1 MMFDFVVAPLLS
13 FLAGAVI
20 GTIFNFAPI
29 KSLKNKAIIVTSL
42 VLVSAVGFY
51 FLANLF
57 SGNIASIYF
66 FQAFAS
72 ILEGPITE
80 DLQISAPFAA
90 SILLIIVFEG
100 SLTLSF
106 AVEGSVGSYLK
117 KRKQKNQTLL
127 QTPIIKSS
135 PQTIQQVNYPSDK
148 SLLKDEQYIMDFFND
163 EKVTEIT
170 PVVNSTNPEGYSF
183 ERPLQDWD
191 TKWARLVLDSLVQKD
206 QLKAEL
212 IDKVITCTACGSANV
227 RIRKL
232 CPECN
237 SMLLRKD
244 SLVEHF
250 SCGAVAKR
258 EAFDTTEGILV
269 CPFCKQQLI
278 QANSDYRILPPSYVC
293 LNCNY
298 RTNTPLIMA
307 KCENCETTA
316 ELDEEPEIELHKY
329 TAKTK

>member
-1 MMFDFVVAPLLS
+1 MVFDFVVAPLLS
-13 FLAGAVI
+13 VLAGAVI

-51 FLANLF
+51 FLSNLF
-57 SGNIASIYF
+57 SGNITSIYF

-106 AVEGSVGSYLK
+106 AFEESVGSYLK
-117 KRKQKNQTLL
+117 RIKQKNQTPL
-127 QTPIIKSS
+127 QTPMKSTL
-135 PQTIQQVNYPSDK
+135 QTIQQVALDDK
-148 SLLKDEQYIMDFFND
+148 NLAADEERIMDLF
-163 EKVTEIT
+163 KSGKIIEINPIT
-170 PVVNSTNPEGYSF
+170 NSANSDGYSF
-183 ERPLQDWD
+183 GEPLQEWD
-191 TKWARLVLDSLVQKD
+191 TKWARLVLDSLVQKGY
-206 QLKAEL
+206 LKAEL
-212 IDKVITCTACGSANV
+212 TDKVITCTACGSATI
-227 RIRKL
+227 RTRKL

-244 SLVEHF
+244 ILVEHF

-258 EAFDTTEGILV
+258 EAFDTAEGILV

-316 ELDEEPEIELHKY
+316 ELDEEPEIELYKY
-329 TAKTK
+329 SAKTK